1 MVQSNVVSDV
11 KMPFGYLDNLLN
23 LLIIDD
29 DLHFSDVLQEIFEP
43 VRLFRLHCASS
54 SADTLNLIKTV
65 KRPHVCILDLGIA
78 DVAND
83 EFYILRRYAN
93 VCPVIILTGSRS
105 PSKGALCVQLGAK
118 AVIENGAGFSAEKLY
133 DEFVRNCLMSIVYQ
147 YYDDSAGDTVNLAVK
162 TLFEKKPA
170 TVTKWAE
177 YMRLSDRQLRNLWN
191 IGPAGGAKF
200 ILELFHIYYEAFQY
214 YKTLLFEQTKSIQI
228 QEPRSSAYFE
238 AHLSDLYAHLS

>member
-1 MVQSNVVSDV
+1 
-11 KMPFGYLDNLLN
+11 
-23 LLIIDD
+23 
-29 DLHFSDVLQEIFEP
+29 
-43 VRLFRLHCASS
+43 
-54 SADTLNLIKTV
+54 
-65 KRPHVCILDLGIA
+65 
-78 DVAND
+78 
-83 EFYILRRYAN
+83 
-93 VCPVIILTGSRS
+93 
-105 PSKGALCVQLGAK
+105 
-118 AVIENGAGFSAEKLY
+118 
-133 DEFVRNCLMSIVYQ
+133 MSIVYQ